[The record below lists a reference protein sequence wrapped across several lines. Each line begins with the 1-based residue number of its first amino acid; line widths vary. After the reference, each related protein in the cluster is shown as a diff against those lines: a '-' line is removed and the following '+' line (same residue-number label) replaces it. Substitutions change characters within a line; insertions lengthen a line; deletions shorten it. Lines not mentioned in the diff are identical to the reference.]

1 MSRECLLSADEREFF
16 RVVHEAVFSNPF
28 SDECQELTRQIAGV
42 SKKVPPE
49 DFLIR
54 AHAKVQKRVAQ
65 LEAKQKADLRLYPKK
80 DRRLVKSALL
90 YETYR
95 RFVDDFDLLIQKQ
108 IRSGDSPCPVPFAK
122 DAFSLLSLRGF
133 TDEEAWRF
141 FAFFYQL
148 RRAFYFI
155 RENLPGQAP
164 STRELRCHLWNN
176 IFTFAPRWYEDFL
189 WNRMEDFSTLLLGAT
204 GTGKGAAAAA
214 IGRSGFIP
222 FDEKKDCFAE
232 SFTRN
237 FIELNLSQFP
247 ETLIESEL
255 FGHKKG
261 AFTGAI
267 SDHQGAFARCTS
279 HGAILL
285 DEIGDVSTTVQVK
298 LLQVLQERTFTPV
311 GGNQR
316 QRFRGRVIA
325 ATNKPIEALRQKG
338 SFRDDFFYR
347 LCSDIV
353 TVPPLRQRLHEDPQE
368 LEVLLEHVV
377 KRILG
382 EASTAL
388 VKTIRGI
395 LDSELGRD
403 YPWPGNVRELEQA
416 VRRILLTGRYLG
428 ETQSKAFDLRSRF
441 QQEIDFGSLDAQ
453 GLLATYCAL
462 LYKRHGSYE
471 EVARR
476 TRLDRRTVKK
486 YIQMI
491 GEGFDGGD
499 S

>member
-1 MSRECLLSADEREFF
+1 MAKESLLTTDERELF
-16 RVVHEAVFSNPF
+16 RMVHEVIFSNPF
-28 SDECQELTRQIAGV
+28 SGERQELTRQIAGV
-42 SKKVPPE
+42 SKKVPSE
-49 DFLIR
+49 DFLTL
-54 AHAKVQKRVAQ
+54 AHGKVQERVAQ

-80 DRRLVKSALL
+80 DRRLVQSALL

-108 IRSGDSPCPVPFAK
+108 IKSGDTPCTVPFAK
-122 DAFSLLSLRGF
+122 DAFSLFSLRGF
-133 TDEEAWRF
+133 TAEESRRF
-141 FAFFYQL
+141 FALFYQL

-155 RENLPGQAP
+155 HHSLSGQTP
-164 STRELRCHLWNN
+164 SMRELRCHLWGN
-176 IFTFAPRWYEDFL
+176 IFTFNPHWYVDFL
-189 WNRMEDFSTLLLGAT
+189 WNRMEDFSTLLLGET
-204 GTGKGAAAAA
+204 GSGKGAAAAA

-222 FDEKKDCFAE
+222 FDEKKGCFAE

-247 ETLIESEL
+247 ETLIESEM

-267 SDHQGAFARCTS
+267 ADHQGAFARCTP
-279 HGAILL
+279 HGAIFL
-285 DEIGDVSTTVQVK
+285 DEIGDVATTVQVK
-298 LLQVLQERTFTPV
+298 LLHVLQERTFTPV
-311 GGNQR
+311 GGSQK

-325 ATNKPIEALRQKG
+325 ATNKSLEELRQKG
-338 SFRDDFFYR
+338 TFRDDFFYR

-382 EASTAL
+382 EASSSL
-388 VKTIRGI
+388 VKTIRDI
-395 LDSELGRD
+395 LDRELGRD
-403 YPWPGNVRELEQA
+403 YQWPGNVRELEQA
-416 VRRILLTGRYLG
+416 VRRILLNGRYLG
-428 ETQSKAFDLRSRF
+428 ETQSRAFDLRSRLH
-441 QQEIDFGSLDAQ
+441 QEIDFGSLDAQ
-453 GLLATYCAL
+453 ELLASYCAL
-462 LYKRHGSYE
+462 LYKSHGSYE

-486 YIQMI
+486 HIQMI
-491 GEGFDGGD
+491 GEGFDRD
-499 S
+499 DP

>member
-1 MSRECLLSADEREFF
+1 MPKESFLSTDEREFF

-28 SDECQELTRQIAGV
+28 SGERQELSSQIAGV
-42 SKKVPPE
+42 STKAQPE
-49 DFLIR
+49 DFLLQ
-54 AHAKVQKRVAQ
+54 AHAKVQKLVAQ
-65 LEAKQKADLRLYPKK
+65 LESKQKTDLRLYPKK
-80 DRRLVKSALL
+80 DRRLLQSAFL

-95 RFVDDFDLLIQKQ
+95 RFVDDFDLLIQEQ
-108 IRSGDSPCPVPFAK
+108 IRVGDTPCPVPFAK
-122 DAFSLLSLRGF
+122 EAFSLLSRRGF
-133 TDEEAWRF
+133 TTEEALRF

-148 RRAFYFI
+148 RRSYYFI
-155 RENLPGQAP
+155 HHSLSGQTP
-164 STRELRCHLWNN
+164 SMRELHCRLWSNL
-176 IFTFAPRWYEDFL
+176 FTFNAHWYEDFL
-189 WNRMEDFSTLLLGAT
+189 WNRMEDFSTLLLGET

-222 FDEKKDCFAE
+222 FDEKRGCFVE
-232 SFTRN
+232 SFTQN

-261 AFTGAI
+261 SFTGAI
-267 SDHQGAFARCTS
+267 ADHQGAFDRCTP
-279 HGAILL
+279 HGAIFL
-285 DEIGDVSTTVQVK
+285 DEIGDVATTVQVK

-311 GGNQR
+311 GGSQK

-325 ATNKPIEALRQKG
+325 ATNKPLEELRQKG
-338 SFRDDFFYR
+338 TFRDDFFYR

-382 EASTAL
+382 EASSSL
-388 VKTIRGI
+388 VKTIRDI
-395 LDSELGRD
+395 LDRELGRD
-403 YPWPGNVRELEQA
+403 YQWPGNVRELEQA
-416 VRRILLTGRYLG
+416 VRRILLNGRYLG
-428 ETQSKAFDLRSRF
+428 ETQSRAFDLRSRLH
-441 QQEIDFGSLDAQ
+441 QEIDFGSLDAQ
-453 GLLATYCAL
+453 ELLASYCAL
-462 LYKRHGSYE
+462 LYKSHGSYE

-486 YIQMI
+486 HIQMI
-491 GEGFDGGD
+491 GEGFDRD
-499 S
+499 DP

>member
-1 MSRECLLSADEREFF
+1 MVKKSLLSNDDREFF

-28 SDECQELTRQIAGV
+28 SDERQELTRQIAGV
-42 SKKVPPE
+42 SSKVQPE
-49 DFLIR
+49 DSLTR
-54 AHAKVQKRVAQ
+54 AHGKVQERVAQ

-80 DRRLVKSALL
+80 DRRLVQSLLL

-95 RFVDDFDLLIQKQ
+95 RFVDDFDLLIQEQ

-122 DAFSLLSLRGF
+122 DFFSLLSLRGF
-133 TDEEAWRF
+133 TAEEARRF

-155 RENLPGQAP
+155 HHSLSGQTT
-164 STRELRCHLWNN
+164 SMRELHCHLWGN
-176 IFTFAPRWYEDFL
+176 IFTFNPHWYENFL
-189 WNRMEDFSTLLLGAT
+189 WNRMEDFSTLLLGET

-222 FDEKKDCFAE
+222 FDEKKGCFAE

-267 SDHQGAFARCTS
+267 SDHQGAFARCTP

-311 GGNQR
+311 GDSQK

-325 ATNKPIEALRQKG
+325 ATNKPLEELRQIG
-338 SFRDDFFYR
+338 AFRDDFFYR

-353 TVPPLRQRLHEDPQE
+353 KVPPLRQRLHEDPQE

-382 EASTAL
+382 EASSSL
-388 VKTIRGI
+388 VKTIRDI
-395 LDSELGRD
+395 LDRELGRD
-403 YPWPGNVRELEQA
+403 YQWPGNVRELEQA
-416 VRRILLTGRYLG
+416 VRRILLIGRYLG
-428 ETQSKAFDLRSRF
+428 ETQTSAFDLRSRVH
-441 QQEIDFGSLDAQ
+441 QEIDFGSLDAQ
-453 GLLATYCAL
+453 GLLAAYCAL
-462 LYKRHGSYE
+462 LYKHHGSFE

-476 TRLDRRTVKK
+476 TKLDRRTVKK

-491 GEGFDGGD
+491 GEGFDEVVP
-499 S
+499 